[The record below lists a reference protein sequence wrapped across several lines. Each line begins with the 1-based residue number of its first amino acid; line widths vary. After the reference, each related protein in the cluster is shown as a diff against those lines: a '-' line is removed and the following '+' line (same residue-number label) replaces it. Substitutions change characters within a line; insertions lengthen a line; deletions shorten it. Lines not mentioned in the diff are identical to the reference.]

1 MADRCDDPLF
11 GEIPERVLLSNA
23 PLVRVLGQVR
33 FPKIV
38 KIAEEGYI
46 ADFQEAIRKEY
57 PHFQS
62 DVVQGVELN
71 LAGQALQHR
80 VMNTVVWRFFDPS
93 RVLRVSLSQDAIT
106 LETASYVSRVDF
118 LGRLEFI
125 LNSLQHTIGPSLVQ
139 RVGFRYLDRL
149 QGKELLDSLDD
160 FIRPELLNV
169 LKPNLASHIDISMT
183 EIAATT
189 KEGKL
194 IARYGLA
201 PANYSHDPD
210 MAPPVGERS
219 WVLDV
224 DSYST
229 DCAGQEFEGKMLCNE
244 LDKVAARAYAFF
256 RWSVKDRFLE
266 RFGATQ

>member
-11 GEIPERVLLSNA
+11 GEIPERVLLSDA

-38 KIAEEGYI
+38 KIAEESYI
-46 ADFQEAIRKEY
+46 AEFQEAIRKEY

-62 DVVQGVELN
+62 DVIQGVELN
-71 LAGQALQHR
+71 LAGEALQHR
-80 VMNTVVWRFFDPS
+80 VMNTVIWRFFDPTK
-93 RVLRVSLSQDAIT
+93 VLRVSLSQDAIT
-106 LETASYVSRVDF
+106 LETASYVSRDDF
-118 LGRLEFI
+118 LSRLGFI
-125 LNSLQHTIGPSLVQ
+125 LNSLQETIGPSLVQ
-139 RVGFRYLDRL
+139 RVGFRYVDRL
-149 QGKELLDSLDD
+149 QGEELLASLDSL
-160 FIRPELLNV
+160 IQQELLNV
-169 LKPNLASHIDISMT
+169 LQPNLTSQIEISMT
-183 EIAATT
+183 EVTGTT

-201 PANYSHDPD
+201 PANFSHDPD
-210 MAPPVGERS
+210 IAPPVGERS

-229 DCAGQEFEGKMLCNE
+229 NCAGQEFDAKMLCGE

-256 RWSVKDRFLE
+256 RWSITDAFLE
-266 RFGATQ
+266 KFGAN

>member
-1 MADRCDDPLF
+1 MNEIDGLAAEIKDSGQLMEQLRVDSDAIHSVIDVIQGIAEQTNLLALNAAIEAARAGEQGRGFAVVADEVRNLSHRTSESTQEISEIISRVQQQTNAANTAFQQSQTTALLTVEKASTANHSLDQITQSV
-11 GEIPERVLLSNA
+11 GEI
-23 PLVRVLGQVR
+23 
-33 FPKIV
+33 
-38 KIAEEGYI
+38 
-46 ADFQEAIRKEY
+46 
-57 PHFQS
+57 
-62 DVVQGVELN
+62 
-71 LAGQALQHR
+71 
-80 VMNTVVWRFFDPS
+80 
-93 RVLRVSLSQDAIT
+93 
-106 LETASYVSRVDF
+106 
-118 LGRLEFI
+118 LGR
-125 LNSLQHTIGPSLVQ
+125 SG
-139 RVGFRYLDRL
+139 
-149 QGKELLDSLDD
+149 
-160 FIRPELLNV
+160 
-169 LKPNLASHIDISMT
+169 

-256 RWSVKDRFLE
+256 RWSVRDRFLE

>member
-1 MADRCDDPLF
+1 MVDRCDDPLF
-11 GEIPERVLLSNA
+11 GEIPERVLLSGA

-38 KIAEEGYI
+38 KIGEESYI
-46 ADFQEAIRKEY
+46 AEFQEAIRKEY

-71 LAGQALQHR
+71 LAGEDLQHR
-80 VMNTVVWRFFDPS
+80 VMNTVIWRFLDPTK
-93 RVLRVSLSQDAIT
+93 VLRVSLSQDAIT
-106 LETASYVSRVDF
+106 LETARYVSRDDF
-118 LGRLEFI
+118 LDRLEFI
-125 LNSLQHTIGPSLVQ
+125 LKALQETIGPSLVQ
-139 RVGFRYLDRL
+139 RVGFRYVDRL
-149 QGKELLDSLDD
+149 QSEFLDSLDSLVQ
-160 FIRPELLNV
+160 PALLNV
-169 LKPNLASHIDISMT
+169 LKPNLTSQIEISMT
-183 EIAATT
+183 EVTGAT

-201 PANYSHDPD
+201 PANFSHDPD
-210 MAPPVGERS
+210 IAPPVKERS

-229 DCAGQEFEGKMLCNE
+229 KCAGEDFEAKMLCGE

-256 RWSVKDRFLE
+256 RWSVTDTFLE
-266 RFGATQ
+266 KFGASQ